1 MVDDGT
7 DETLRQAPDTLSP
20 TTAPVR
26 GERREAQVELD
37 ARYRLGELLGKGG
50 MGEVVL
56 AYDEQIGREVAVK
69 RIRSAEPTA
78 EERARFVR
86 EARVQGRLE
95 HPAVVP
101 VHDLAIDR
109 EGNPFFVMKRLSGT
123 VMTDLLERLRDGAI
137 GDEAAARRRLLR
149 AFAEVCLAIELAHSK
164 GVIHRD
170 LKPANIMLGDFGE
183 VYVLDWGI
191 ARALSE
197 PDDDRPAGP
206 RDLQLSTGETRAG
219 TVLGTPAYM
228 APEQLAG
235 DRAGPAAD
243 IYALG
248 CILYEIAAG
257 EPLHQGQRA
266 YASEVDATPSRVR
279 PDVAPELD
287 AICVRATQL
296 DPRDRHGSARALGAE
311 VQAYLDG
318 DRDIAVR
325 RQLAIDHIVA
335 ARAALAEGDH
345 EHCRRSAMRAAG
357 RALALD
363 PTAHEAADLV
373 SHLVLRPPA
382 APPAEVEHALD
393 QIDTDTARQQGR
405 LGALALVGY
414 LAFIPL
420 LLWSGV
426 RDAGL
431 VIAFAGLAL
440 GSALH
445 VLVLVRRDRLKASSI
460 YLNACINAVL
470 IGLICRMLGPFI
482 IAPTL
487 AITTLSAYAAHPRFG
502 RIGVIALILAASVA
516 VPWLLEAVGVLA
528 PTYSFEGGALV
539 LRSPVIAF
547 RSAPVQVAFAVLLV
561 VLLAVVAMLSRSM
574 AQRQRAASRRVELQA
589 WHLRQLVPSRD

>member
-1 MVDDGT
+1 MVGMKPEDGE
-7 DETLRQAPDTLSP
+7 DPPTLDPDTEIRGAIEVVDEP
-20 TTAPVR
+20 TTILEGYTFGAVLGR
-26 GERREAQVELD
+26 GGIGEIVAAHDLRIGRAVAIKRLQRAHPTADEVARFMREARIQARLD
-37 ARYRLGELLGKGG
+37 HPAVPPVHEVGRDPQGRPYFTMKWLTGITLGELLAAP
-50 MGEVVL
+50 EP
-56 AYDEQIGREVAVK
+56 GRE
-69 RIRSAEPTA
+69 
-78 EERARFVR
+78 
-86 EARVQGRLE
+86 
-95 HPAVVP
+95 
-101 VHDLAIDR
+101 
-109 EGNPFFVMKRLSGT
+109 
-123 VMTDLLERLRDGAI
+123 
-137 GDEAAARRRLLR
+137 RLLR
-149 AFAEVCLAIELAHSK
+149 AFADVCLAIEFAHSR
-164 GVIHRD
+164 GIVHRD
-170 LKPANIMLGDFGE
+170 LKPSNIMIGDFGD
-183 VYVLDWGI
+183 VFVLDWGL
-191 ARALSE
+191 ARVVGEAVAEMVS
-197 PDDDRPAGP
+197 DDIE
-206 RDLQLSTGETRAG
+206 SIEVKEGEL
-219 TVLGTPAYM
+219 LGTPGYM
-228 APEQLAG
+228 SPEQLEHAAEAG
-235 DRAGPAAD
+235 RPAD
-243 IYALG
+243 VYALG
-248 CILYEIAAG
+248 SILFELLAG
-257 EPLHQGQRA
+257 EPLHPRGPHALASTAAGRA
-266 YASEVDATPSRVR
+266 ITSPGKRR
-279 PDVAPELD
+279 PDRAVPPELD
-287 AICVRATQL
+287 ALCVAML
-296 DPRDRHGSARALGAE
+296 AMDPGERPSARRVAE
-311 VQAYLDG
+311 RVQAYLDG
-318 DRDIAVR
+318 DRDVAR
-325 RQLAIDHIVA
+325 RRTMAFDLVWAAQAAIHDG
-335 ARAALAEGDH
+335 RRGD
-345 EHCRRSAMRAAG
+345 AMRAAG